1 MPLAHPSRRSPASPR
16 PKTGGFTFIE
26 VMVALGVAALL
37 AGFSVS
43 MIRSSKQSSSVARAR
58 ADLAA
63 LSQALESYKQRY
75 GDYPQTGGSTQAAVI
90 PTATIGQATAQ
101 AQLFNALIGVYG
113 PTNFSTRVNGPM
125 LVELSRF
132 RLEVELTATT
142 MSQVGIA
149 KGAPPMKDAV
159 ANAFLDPWGNRYMYY
174 YRPAPVAGRP
184 AVTTWGQPGYLLY
197 SVGPD
202 GTHTAPNI
210 GTGVFT
216 GNNAQFT
223 GLNADNIYATP

>member
-16 PKTGGFTFIE
+16 PKTGFTLVE
-26 VMVALGVAALL
+26 VIVAIGVAAIL

-43 MIRSSKQSSSVARAR
+43 MLRASKQRSHVAQAR

-63 LSQALESYKQRY
+63 LSQALEAYKQRY
-75 GDYPQTGGSTQAAVI
+75 GDYPQTGASTQATI
-90 PTATIGQATAQ
+90 TPTATVGQATAQ

-113 PTNFSTRVNGPM
+113 PTSFSARVNGPM

-132 RLEVELTATT
+132 TLEVPLTATT
-142 MSQVGIA
+142 MSQAGIA
-149 KGAPPMKDAV
+149 KGAPPAKEAV

-184 AVTTWGQPGYLLY
+184 AVNTWAQPGYLLY
-197 SVGPD
+197 SAGPD

-210 GTGVFT
+210 ATGVFT
-216 GNNAQFT
+216 GTNAQFT